1 MKILTCLTPEQADA
15 ALDRARADLTDA
27 FVARKA
33 WREKHGAENSD
44 LVADHR
50 DALESLDWAHREYAA
65 ALSLD

>member
-15 ALDRARADLTDA
+15 ALDRARAHLTDT
-27 FVARKA
+27 FNARKA

-50 DALESLDWAHREYAA
+50 NALEALDWAFREWSA